1 MMTNGFGATIGTLAA
16 QAIVNHFV
24 NTESVIAAGPMA
36 IWQGWQTSWYIFA
49 GFALVVALAFWV
61 IFPKTPVKKD

>member
-24 NTESVIAAGPMA
+24 NSEAVQAAGPMA

-49 GFALVVALAFWV
+49 AFALVVSLAFWV
-61 IFPKTPVKKD
+61 IFPKTPVKK